1 MAKKK
6 SFIYPVVFMIILTG
20 ILTFLLAV
28 INEVSLP
35 VIEFNQEI
43 ELKQKILYVFD
54 ILPENATDK
63 EIDKVFTDNI
73 KEEKYKDN
81 TLYTLEKDGK
91 AVAYAVPFDGPGLWG
106 SINGYLGINA
116 DLKTA
121 TGIEFIKQDETP
133 GLGGRISEPEYK
145 EQFRNLDIS
154 DASSGE
160 IIINRPAPGGN
171 VDAITGATQTSTFV
185 ANMLNDDVM
194 AFIKAK
200 EGV

>member
-6 SFIYPVVFMIILTG
+6 SFIYPVVFMIVITG

-43 ELKQKILYVFD
+43 ELKQKILTVFD
-54 ILPENATDK
+54 ILPEEATPE
-63 EIDKVFTDNI
+63 EIDKLFNDNI
-73 KEEKYKDN
+73 KEEEFND
-81 TLYTLEKDGK
+81 TPLYILEEGGSE
-91 AVAYAVPFDGPGLWG
+91 VAYAVPFNGPGLWG
-106 SINGYLGINA
+106 SIDGYLGVKA
-116 DLKTA
+116 DLKTV
-121 TGIEFIKQDETP
+121 TGIEFIKQEETP

-145 EQFRNLDIS
+145 SQFRNLDIS
-154 DASSGE
+154 DSSTGE

-185 ANMLNDDVM
+185 TNMLNEDVM
-194 AFIKAK
+194 AFIKSR